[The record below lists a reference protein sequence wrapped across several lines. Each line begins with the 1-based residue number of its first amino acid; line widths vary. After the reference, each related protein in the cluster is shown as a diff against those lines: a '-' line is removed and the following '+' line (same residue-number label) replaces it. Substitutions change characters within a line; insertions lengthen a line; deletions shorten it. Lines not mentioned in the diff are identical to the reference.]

1 MPTWAKTINLKHVFH
16 NEEMT
21 FTERRDAIVRA
32 IRGSGWPDA
41 NFDVADLL
49 FALART
55 ENVESFDE
63 VWQWIYDEADTERV
77 WLATF

>member
-1 MPTWAKTINLKHVFH
+1 MPKWSKTIDLKQVFH
-16 NEEMT
+16 NDEMT
-21 FTERRDAIVRA
+21 FVERRDAIVRI
-32 IRGSGWPDA
+32 IRASGWPDA

-55 ENVESFDE
+55 ENVKAFDE